1 MPRRRPG
8 ALRAENPVPPVWG
21 PWTDRIPGLSERTCA
36 EIQRTERE
44 HDGCRAGLWD
54 GLWDGAVEAALRH
67 YRAFLRQ
74 PGRYLDLCF
83 EISPHPESSLVNV
96 ANARDILEEALHLL
110 PLPAR
115 AELGRL
121 LAPLD
126 AELRR
131 RTLPDPHA
139 YRRFWRGGGWWH
151 RRLYDSELRW

>member
-1 MPRRRPG
+1 V
-8 ALRAENPVPPVWG
+8 APVWG

-44 HDGCRAGLWD
+44 HDDHVGGLWN
-54 GLWDGAVEAALRH
+54 GAVEAALRH
-67 YRAFLRQ
+67 YRAFLRK

-83 EISPHPESSLVNV
+83 EVSPHPESSLVNV
-96 ANARDILEEALHLL
+96 ANARDLLQDAMRLL

-121 LAPLD
+121 VAPLD

-139 YRRFWRGGGWWH
+139 YRRFWRGDGWWH
-151 RRLYDSELRW
+151 QRLYDGEFRW

>member
-1 MPRRRPG
+1 MV
-8 ALRAENPVPPVWG
+8 PVQG
-21 PWTDRIPGLSERTCA
+21 PWAVRIPGLSARTCA
-36 EIQRTERE
+36 EIQRAE
-44 HDGCRAGLWD
+44 HDYDDPVGALWN
-54 GLWDGAVEAALRH
+54 GAVEAALRN

-83 EISPHPESSLVNV
+83 EVSPHPDSSLVNV
-96 ANARDILEEALHLL
+96 ANARDTLDEALRLL

-139 YRRFWRGGGWWH
+139 HRRFWRGRGWWH
-151 RRLYDSELRW
+151 QRLYDGEFRW